1 MSGGGRTWLNLLRSR
16 RWQSSSSLLPPPVT
30 RFEAMS
36 ENHRGF
42 VFALAGFLGGSAFI
56 YSIISPNKFK
66 ISRIK
71 NMMGVETRDPQG
83 LERRKLT
90 SREKRFT
97 KFSSVEY
104 DGQIYMTPQ
113 DFLESVIE
121 AEPKPRLKRRNLTA
135 EDLTSLKYNTP
146 GIVSSCDSMFRN
158 LGNKGIISYS
168 EYLFLLTIL
177 IKPFSGFKIAFCML
191 DQDDSGRIDKME
203 FQVLETIFTAA
214 AKVMCYLLRGIA
226 IQSDYLQERMQED
239 NDNGLMKHQG
249 VDMDTSILLHLIGQD
264 GAGELEFK
272 QF

>member
-1 MSGGGRTWLNLLRSR
+1 MSGGGRAWLNLLRSR
-16 RWQSSSSLLPPPVT
+16 RWQSSSSLLPPPVS

-66 ISRIK
+66 LSRVK
-71 NMMGVETRDPQG
+71 SMMGVETRDPQG

-135 EDLTSLKYNTP
+135 DDLTSLKYNTP

-203 FQVLETIFTAA
+203 FKVLETIFTAA
-214 AKVMCYLLRGIA
+214 AKVMCYLLRELQFIA
-226 IQSDYLQERMQED
+226 IICRSGCRKMTT
-239 NDNGLMKHQG
+239 M
-249 VDMDTSILLHLIGQD
+249 V
-264 GAGELEFK
+264 
-272 QF
+272 